1 MAIGYNQSEK
11 SVLLKVELDVKQA
24 KINSEQ
30 AIADIKRIKE
40 EQEKLKA
47 TTGTNTIEYAKL
59 AAELRTAQKSLRE
72 NANALAIN
80 EKISKQA
87 TGSVNELKLAQ
98 AALTTQYNALSK
110 EERENSKE
118 GIALT
123 KTLLEVSEA
132 LKDAGSAVGD
142 NRRRVGEY
150 ETAIRKVV
158 GELGILKKEQDQ
170 VRTAIGFNTQKLND
184 STKALKTLEAKG
196 LSPVDEEYKAVA
208 KDVQFYTKALQTNEK
223 TLDSVTKEIQQQE
236 NQLRETAREA
246 QQIGYVYNETGEA
259 ANELGNDTAD
269 LSARFD
275 EVYGDIQPLTGR
287 IGELEDRLYEL
298 ALAGKLDT
306 EQFREIQAEVVKM
319 KIAVIETDKAVDAL
333 VEESGVTGLKDQFI
347 GLGDSIL
354 NLDFNTANRQLTAL
368 SGSTKNLNFDNLVK
382 GLSQFGKGLAAL
394 GKALI
399 TNPLFL
405 LAAAGATLI
414 VFFDDIQE
422 ALKET
427 DVAQE
432 ALKETTEDYKKAA
445 VEATVTIN
453 KVGASFELAKKG
465 VIGKDEALRI
475 YNDTLGKSLGTAK
488 SLNEAEALYVAK
500 KDAYVEAT
508 AARAVADALAQKAA
522 QARVD
527 GLTAGLEDQTSFM
540 DKAFVAFKNQFG
552 STKDLV
558 EDLQKVQNKNSE
570 EFAKDKNKE
579 AKILRDLALKEQ
591 ERAETI
597 ENQAGIIS
605 ETEQKLNEEREKKA
619 EELRKKLK
627 EIAEQRIADEKE
639 AAKRIREA
647 ILEGDELLLEG
658 KRKAADAEFRFR
670 EQLNEIYGKTELD
683 RAEKSLQIERDRLES
698 LNSILAEEAKARE
711 NEINQ
716 RAADEIAALKGSEAQ
731 KAELKKLIEEQSAEQ
746 IKQIRYENGNAL
758 IEQQNVIAAKEIEI
772 TKLKNAELVDSD
784 SEKLIVLQANLQ
796 HELNLREKLLQDE
809 LKQLRENGASADKIA
824 EVEANR
830 RLEILES
837 TKDKRI
843 EIAKQENQIIQDDAT
858 KSDAE
863 RLAAAVALETKLTE
877 IAGEGVQERKL
888 LNEQLGD
895 FVNNQLTQ
903 ATIAAAQ
910 QLVSDLAEI
919 QQQQIQ
925 EELERVS
932 SAYEYQNEQNQKRL
946 DLGLISQEKFNEE
959 QKKLQDKQAAEEAK
973 LKKEAW
979 KKKKQADLI
988 QATISTA
995 LAVVQALA
1003 STPPPVSYVLA
1014 TISGALGAV
1023 SIAKIAS
1030 QPEPAFAG
1038 GGIVP
1043 ELKTLSGQRIG
1054 TGDGIP
1060 IRRANGDDLYASVKR
1075 GEVILNESHQQAL
1088 GGPATF
1094 AAIGVPG
1101 FAAGGAVGS
1110 AIISNQISDVAGAQ
1124 ANQLVLADALQN
1136 LPAPVVLVQDIE
1148 GGLGTAQQVRVAG
1161 NVFDN

>member
-24 KINSEQ
+24 KINSDQ
-30 AIADIKRIKE
+30 AIADIKRIKD

-59 AAELRTAQKSLRE
+59 AAELRNAQKSLRE
-72 NANALAIN
+72 NANALAVN

-123 KTLLEVSEA
+123 KTLSEVNEA

-142 NRRRVGEY
+142 NRRRVGDY
-150 ETAIRKVV
+150 EIAIRKVV
-158 GELGILKKEQDQ
+158 GELGMLKKEQNQ

-184 STKALKTLEAKG
+184 STKALIQLEAKG

-208 KDVQFYTKALQTNEK
+208 KDVQFYTKALQTNEQ
-223 TLDSVTKEIQQQE
+223 TLASVTKEIQDQE
-236 NQLRETAREA
+236 EVLKTTSQEA
-246 QQIGYVYNETGEA
+246 QQIGYVYNEVEKDATSLRAQLVEMKKDLARIAEEKGIDSEEFIKANAEAGALADRIKDINEAVSATATGSSFEQ
-259 ANELGNDTAD
+259 LGNQIGGVAGD
-269 LSARFD
+269 LANLDIEGAGEKLVGLTKTVEGISFD
-275 EVYGDIQPLTGR
+275 DLT
-287 IGELEDRLYEL
+287 
-298 ALAGKLDT
+298 K
-306 EQFREIQAEVVKM
+306 
-319 KIAVIETDKAVDAL
+319 
-333 VEESGVTGLKDQFI
+333 
-347 GLGDSIL
+347 GLG
-354 NLDFNTANRQLTAL
+354 
-368 SGSTKNLNFDNLVK
+368 
-382 GLSQFGKGLAAL
+382 QFGKGLAAL
-394 GKALI
+394 GKALL

-405 LAAAGATLI
+405 LAAAGATLF

-453 KVGASFELAKKG
+453 KVGASFDLAKKG

-475 YNDTLGKSLGTAK
+475 YNDTLGKSMGTAK

-527 GLTAGLEDQTSFM
+527 GLTAGLKDQTSFL
-540 DKAFVAFKNQFG
+540 DKAGIAFKNLFG
-552 STKDLV
+552 SYNDLY
-558 EDLQKVQNKNSE
+558 EDLQKVQNENSKQ
-570 EFAKDKNKE
+570 FAKDKEKE
-579 AKILRDLALKEQ
+579 AKILRDLALQEQ
-591 ERAETI
+591 ERAEKI
-597 ENQAGIIS
+597 ENEAGIIS

-670 EQLNEIYGKTELD
+670 EQLNEIYGKSELD
-683 RAEKSLQIERDRLES
+683 RAQKSLQIESDRLES
-698 LNSILAEEAKARE
+698 LTSRLNEEASIREKA
-711 NEINQ
+711 INQ
-716 RAADEIAALKGSEAQ
+716 QAADEIAALKGSEAQ
-731 KAELKKLIEEQSAEQ
+731 KAELKKLIENQAAEE
-746 IKQIRYENGNAL
+746 IKQIRAENDIAI

-772 TKLKNAELVDSD
+772 TKLKNAELVASDSD
-784 SEKLIVLQANLQ
+784 KLIVLQANLQ

-809 LKQLRENGASADKIA
+809 LIQLSEVGASAEKIA

-830 RLEILES
+830 RLEILEA
-837 TKDKRI
+837 TRDKRI
-843 EIAKQENQIIQDDAT
+843 EIAKQENQIVQDDAT

-863 RLAAAVALETKLTE
+863 RLASAVNLETQLTQ
-877 IAGEGVQERKL
+877 IAGEGIQQRKQ

-932 SAYEYQNEQNQKRL
+932 NSYEYQNEQNQKRL

-959 QKKLQDKQAAEEAK
+959 QKKLQEQQAAEEAK

-1014 TISGALGAV
+1014 AISGALGAV

-1054 TGDGIP
+1054 SGDGIP
-1060 IRRANGDDLYASVKR
+1060 IHRANGDDLYASVKR

-1088 GGPATF
+1088 GGPETF

-1124 ANQLVLADALQN
+1124 AKQLVLADALQN